1 MARMVSFIVLVAI
14 LIVIGVLFFQVM
26 AGFLLPLFM
35 AALLG
40 VVFQPL
46 YRWTLRHCREQRYV
60 ASGVTTLIVLLMV
73 LVPVG
78 MVITLAAVQGVS
90 LVDQL
95 RVENI
100 RGKLESLRQ
109 QMGLDVPQ
117 AGELNRINAVL
128 NRWVAQQRAGQTA
141 EVDREDVD
149 KLLRRVEVIGA
160 ALREGMEAS
169 GSEVPAADIGPL
181 REALVQIRDTGPR
194 SLEQDDA
201 IERAHVEFRLFKTDY
216 LGGAFNAWAK
226 ELANPTDESIEQLK
240 KSLLSSSESPILS
253 FGGNTVEMA
262 FKLLVGTLI
271 MIAAMF
277 FLFAESSR
285 MLDAAIRLSP
295 LEERYVRE
303 LVAEFDRV
311 CRAVVAATLL
321 SAVAQAALAAFGFYL
336 VGLEGSVALL
346 ALLTMVLAMVPF
358 TGAAAVWIPVCLYLY
373 FYEGRLPAAL
383 ILAFYGAFVVSLS
396 DNLIKPWVL
405 HGQSNLHPLLAL
417 LSVIGGIQ
425 ALGPIGILVGPMVV
439 VFLQTLLKI
448 LQRELLTMD
457 RRATIAGAI
466 WPGWGMGAVAP
477 ASAAGVEAND
487 VSVAPGELDSL
498 SPQQRDD
505 GASPASGSAAKPKP
519 PVPPNA
525 GSGKKRRK

>member
-1 MARMVSFIVLVAI
+1 MSRMVSFIVLVAI
-14 LIVIGVLFFQVM
+14 LIVIGILFVQVM

-46 YRWTLRHCREQRYV
+46 YRWMLERCGARSYL
-60 ASGVTTLIVLLMV
+60 ASGITTLLVLLLV

-100 RGKLESLRQ
+100 RGKLETLRQ
-109 QMGLDVPQ
+109 QAGLDIPQ
-117 AGELNRINAVL
+117 AAEFNRVDAVL
-128 NRWVAQQRAGQTA
+128 NRWVEEQRVGKTA
-141 EVDREDVD
+141 DVNQEDVA
-149 KLLRRVEVIGA
+149 KLLKRVDAIEA
-160 ALREGMEAS
+160 AQKREMEEL
-169 GSEVPAADIGPL
+169 GTETPAADIEPL
-181 REALVQIRDTGPR
+181 RAALQDIRDTGPG

-201 IERAHVEFRLFKTDY
+201 IERAHAEFRLFKTNY
-216 LGGAFNAWAK
+216 LGGAYSAWTK
-226 ELANPTDESIEQLK
+226 ELANPTDERLDQLRQ
-240 KSLLSSSESPILS
+240 SLFSSAQSPILS
-253 FGGNTVEMA
+253 FGGDTLQFA
-262 FKLLVGTLI
+262 LKLVLGSLI
-271 MIAAMF
+271 MVAALF
-277 FLFAESSR
+277 FLLAEGSR

-303 LVAEFDRV
+303 LVDEFDRV

-321 SAVAQAALAAFGFYL
+321 SAIAQGILAGIGFYFA
-336 VGLEGSVALL
+336 GLSNSVALL
-346 ALLTMVLAMVPF
+346 MLLTMVLAMVPF

-373 FYEGRLPAAL
+373 FYEGRAAAAAM
-383 ILAFYGAFVVSLS
+383 LAIYGAAVVSTI
-396 DNLIKPWVL
+396 DNIIKPLVL

-425 ALGPIGILVGPMVV
+425 ALGPIGILIGPMVV

-457 RRATIAGAI
+457 RLSTVAGSL
-466 WPGWGMGAVAP
+466 WPGWLPATSAAESTGDA
-477 ASAAGVEAND
+477 ASAAAID
-487 VSVAPGELDSL
+487 P
-498 SPQQRDD
+498 
-505 GASPASGSAAKPKP
+505 SAAPAELSSLASTAENGAKAKAKGTPPKT
-519 PVPPNA
+519 
-525 GSGKKRRK
+525 GTSKKRRK